1 MTSLYPRIVGDR
13 WRELPERLRQC
24 FEVPSVPTVNAEMRA
39 SGHFRVRWGDR
50 ALARW
55 LARLGGLPRTG
66 ERVEVELTVTSDAEG
81 ETWRR
86 RFGSDELVTRQ
97 WEERGLLTE
106 RAGSLELRFRLSV
119 SNGRLFFQQE
129 GAVLKVG
136 VARISLPRW
145 LSPRVSACAWEQGQM
160 QVSVEVSFPG
170 VGLLCGYEGSLERTE
185 IPQ

>member
-1 MTSLYPRIVGDR
+1 MTPLYPRIVGDR
-13 WRELPERLRQC
+13 WRELPEQLRRC
-24 FEVPSVPTVNAEMRA
+24 FETPLNAEMRA

-50 ALARW
+50 ALACW
-55 LARLGGLPRTG
+55 LARLLGLPRAG

-106 RAGSLELRFRLSV
+106 RAGSLELGFRLSV
-119 SNGRLFFQQE
+119 SNGRLVFQQE
-129 GAVLKVG
+129 AARLNVG
-136 VARISLPRW
+136 GARISLPRW
-145 LSPRVSACAWEQGQM
+145 LAPRVSGYAWEHGEM

-170 VGLLCGYEGSLERTE
+170 VGLLCRYEGGLERRE
-185 IPQ
+185 MPR

>member
-1 MTSLYPRIVGDR
+1 MTPLYPRIVGDR
-13 WRELPERLRQC
+13 WRELPVRLRQC
-24 FEVPSVPTVNAEMRA
+24 FEAPSVNGEMRA

-86 RFGSDELVTRQ
+86 RFGTDELVTRQ
-97 WEERGLLTE
+97 WEERGLLIE

-119 SNGRLFFQQE
+119 SPGRLLFEQE
-129 GAVLKVG
+129 GAGLKLFG
-136 VARISLPRW
+136 ARISLPRW
-145 LSPRVSACAWEQGQM
+145 LSPRVSACAWEHGEM
-160 QVSVEVSFPG
+160 QVSVEVSFPF
-170 VGLLCGYEGSLERTE
+170 VGLLCRYEGSLERRE
-185 IPQ
+185 MPR

>member
-24 FEVPSVPTVNAEMRA
+24 FEVPSVNGEMRA

-50 ALARW
+50 APARW

-106 RAGSLELRFRLSV
+106 RVGSLELRFRLSV
-119 SNGRLFFQQE
+119 SQGRLFFEQE
-129 GAVLKVG
+129 GAGLKLG
-136 VARISLPRW
+136 GARISLPRW
-145 LSPRVSACAWEQGQM
+145 LSPRVSGCAWEHGEM

-170 VGLLCGYEGSLERTE
+170 VGLLCRYEGGLERRE
-185 IPQ
+185 MPQ